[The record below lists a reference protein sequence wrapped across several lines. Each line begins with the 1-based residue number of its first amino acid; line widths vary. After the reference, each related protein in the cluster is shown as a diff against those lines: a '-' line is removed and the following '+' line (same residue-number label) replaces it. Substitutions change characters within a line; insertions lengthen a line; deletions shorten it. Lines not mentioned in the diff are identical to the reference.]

1 LEFSSGEFLDE
12 SFYGISV
19 NFFELR
25 LGFLAR
31 STSHKVGIKAEIVT
45 PATNTARATA
55 TLVGGNTQRVGSIAP
70 TRPLATTAG
79 KNLPWRRHP
88 QSFFSVFLKGVRAF
102 RSGKQRRKRR
112 EGTSMDLWQHRTA
125 DRETGKRTKA
135 AARCS
140 RSAATGTNSSRACA
154 VSCRFKHVCVTAQ
167 CMAVW

>member
-1 LEFSSGEFLDE
+1 MG
-12 SFYGISV
+12 
-19 NFFELR
+19 FFAVTSR
-25 LGFLAR
+25 R
-31 STSHKVGIKAEIVT
+31 NRDTSHKVEQTLPERQPRSSAEVHRESVQSSLLD
-45 PATNTARATA
+45 PSPPLTA
-55 TLVGGNTQRVGSIAP
+55 V
-70 TRPLATTAG
+70 

-140 RSAATGTNSSRACA
+140 RSAATGANSSRACA